1 MTAKE
6 KALSQLLQL
15 SETEAEVL
23 SAELSSQY
31 AVLPDR
37 ETLEAY
43 ESWPEGYWV
52 GLGLLVMAVIA
63 CTALVCAAFCGGV

>member
-6 KALSQLLQL
+6 KSLSQLLQL
-15 SETEAEVL
+15 SETEAELL

-31 AVLPDR
+31 AVLPDH
-37 ETLEAY
+37 EILEAY

-52 GLGLLVMAVIA
+52 GLGLLVLTVIT
-63 CTALVCAAFCGGV
+63 CTALVCAALCGGM